1 MTISKMYGTAVKK
14 YERNDGGK
22 WRQKVA
28 NDIIKSELK
37 HFLRES
43 KCLIKLNRKKGR
55 GNEAIYENGTV

>member
-1 MTISKMYGTAVKK
+1 MKK
-14 YERNDGGK
+14 YERNEGGK

-28 NDIIKSELK
+28 NDIIKNELK

-55 GNEAIYENGTV
+55 GNEAIYENGMV

>member
-1 MTISKMYGTAVKK
+1 MKK

-28 NDIIKSELK
+28 NDIIKNELK

-43 KCLIKLNRKKGR
+43 KFLIKLNRKKGR